1 MSKREEVGKAWSDW
15 KMNRVL
21 GFEVQNG
28 LTVSKDQVKNSELD
42 LVGLDIIEASTS
54 EEAEDIAKKCPG
66 LPYGL
71 NVHVWKELE
80 E

>member
-1 MSKREEVGKAWSDW
+1 MNKREEVGNAWADW

-28 LTVSKDQVKNSELD
+28 LTVTKDQVEKSKLD
-42 LVGLDIIEASTS
+42 LVGLDIIEADSS
-54 EEAEDIAKKCPG
+54 EEAEEIAKKCPG

-71 NVHVWKELE
+71 SVHLWKELE